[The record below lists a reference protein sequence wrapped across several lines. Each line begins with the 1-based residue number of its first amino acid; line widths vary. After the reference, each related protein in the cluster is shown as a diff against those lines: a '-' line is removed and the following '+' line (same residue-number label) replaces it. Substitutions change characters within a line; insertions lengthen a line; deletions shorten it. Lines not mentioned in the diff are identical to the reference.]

1 MTGAGKGGGQ
11 EKVGVRHA
19 MHPEFPERDA
29 QTLPPPPPISQAP
42 PLLTPEELEPTEP
55 VVPAEPAPSLNDVPA
70 IMARFGP
77 DGRFIRA
84 VRELRHLQLDDLAS
98 ETRISQR
105 YLHAIE
111 SNDFDSLPA
120 STFVRGYVKEIA
132 RALDVSDVGLV
143 DGYMGLYSH
152 HRG

>member
-1 MTGAGKGGGQ
+1 MS
-11 EKVGVRHA
+11 E
-19 MHPEFPERDA
+19 
-29 QTLPPPPPISQAP
+29 AP
-42 PLLTPEELEPTEP
+42 PLLTPESLEPTEQVEPEP
-55 VVPAEPAPSLNDVPA
+55 VHSLDDIPA
-70 IMARFGP
+70 ILTRFGP

-84 VRELRHLQLDDLAS
+84 VRELRHLQLEDLAT

-120 STFVRGYVKEIA
+120 GTFVRGYVKEVA
-132 RALDVSDVGLV
+132 RALDVSDLGLV
-143 DGYMGLYSH
+143 EGYMGLFSH

>member
-1 MTGAGKGGGQ
+1 M
-11 EKVGVRHA
+11 
-19 MHPEFPERDA
+19 
-29 QTLPPPPPISQAP
+29 SQAP
-42 PLLTPEELEPTEP
+42 PLLTPEELAPTEQ
-55 VVPAEPAPSLNDVPA
+55 VVPEPPAPSLDDVPA

-84 VRELRHLQLDDLAS
+84 VRELRHMQLEDLAS

-120 STFVRGYVKEIA
+120 GTFVRGYVKEIA
-132 RALDVSDVGLV
+132 RALDVSDVDLV
-143 DGYMGLYSH
+143 EGYMGLYSH